1 MSETNLS
8 RPDGSGER
16 RSGFRAAGANLPRIV
31 GPILARHGGGI
42 LARLKSEWAAIVG
55 PELAAATWPESLA
68 RGGALRLLVAPAK
81 ALEVQHR
88 TPLVIERINLYFGRA
103 AVTRLALLQAPL
115 PLAAPPARAAVRPL
129 GAKEAAALDRQLADV
144 ASPELREAL
153 ARLGRCVIAVTE

>member
-16 RSGFRAAGANLPRIV
+16 RQGFRAAGANLPRIV

-115 PLAAPPARAAVRPL
+115 PWAAPPARAAVRPL